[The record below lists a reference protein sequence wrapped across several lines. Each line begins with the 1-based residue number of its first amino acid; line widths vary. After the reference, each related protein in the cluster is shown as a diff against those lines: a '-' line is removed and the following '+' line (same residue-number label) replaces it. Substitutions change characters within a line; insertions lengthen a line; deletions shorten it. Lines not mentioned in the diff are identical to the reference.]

1 MDITVSVKIEMDA
14 SASLSQM
21 ERQIQE
27 AGREAMKEGLKRA
40 IRHKEEQQA
49 GCSNWQGPCSSSAC
63 CRKGFFRMHCTG

>member
-27 AGREAMKEGLKRA
+27 AGREAMKEGWSEPILPDTGKVNFPALKGR
-40 IRHKEEQQA
+40 
-49 GCSNWQGPCSSSAC
+49 
-63 CRKGFFRMHCTG
+63 

>member
-27 AGREAMKEGLKRA
+27 AGREAMKEGLKLA
-40 IRHKEEQQA
+40 ILHKEELQA
-49 GCSNWQGPCSSSAC
+49 GCSKCGSKQGHGESVGNYQ
-63 CRKGFFRMHCTG
+63 RW